1 MVIMYI
7 MVGVGIG
14 IMGIGFLLNMLCI
27 LTSLKWDK
35 LTPENKKELDNG
47 KGLIR
52 IFAVGTTL
60 LFGGSFISVGGFS
73 LLVFNLLNR

>member
-47 KGLIR
+47 KGLNR
-52 IFAVGTTL
+52 IFGVGTTL
-60 LFGGSFISVGGFS
+60 LFGGSTISACGIT
-73 LLVFNLLNR
+73 LLILNLLNR